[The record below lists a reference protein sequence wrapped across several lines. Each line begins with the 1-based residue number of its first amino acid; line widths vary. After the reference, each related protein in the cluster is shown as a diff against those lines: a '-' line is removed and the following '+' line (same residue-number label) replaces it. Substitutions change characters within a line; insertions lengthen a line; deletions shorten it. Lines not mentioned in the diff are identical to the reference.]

1 MSDEQDARPA
11 SAAEAFGLARTLNWF
26 DGFSIAP
33 GVPALLLFLVGSIVV
48 LTGTVSP
55 LIF

>member
-11 SAAEAFGLARTLNWF
+11 SAA
-26 DGFSIAP
+26 
-33 GVPALLLFLVGSIVV
+33 VGSIVV
-48 LTGTVSP
+48 LTGTLSP